1 MIKMDL
7 IGYIGQDAV
16 MHQHGTD
23 NCLSFSVAHTDK
35 YKDGNGQLVQ
45 KTTWINCSWWVD
57 GRTTVG
63 QYLKKGTLV
72 FVNGI
77 PEAKMWENK
86 DGKKACGL
94 GIRVYKLELLGGKRD
109 DNNQSPSQQ
118 TPQEQTASSN
128 DGYVAFNSNGNDND
142 LPF

>member
-7 IGYIGQDAV
+7 IGHLGSDAV

-35 YKDGNGQLVQ
+35 YKDGSGQLVQ
-45 KTTWINCSWWVD
+45 KTTWVNCSWWVD

-94 GIRVYKLELLGGKRD
+94 GIRVYKLELLGGKREG
-109 DNNQSPSQQ
+109 NQGENAQGQQTQQTQQSQQ
-118 TPQEQTASSN
+118 SGGEYTPYGS
-128 DGYVAFNSNGNDND
+128 DDD
-142 LPF
+142 IPF